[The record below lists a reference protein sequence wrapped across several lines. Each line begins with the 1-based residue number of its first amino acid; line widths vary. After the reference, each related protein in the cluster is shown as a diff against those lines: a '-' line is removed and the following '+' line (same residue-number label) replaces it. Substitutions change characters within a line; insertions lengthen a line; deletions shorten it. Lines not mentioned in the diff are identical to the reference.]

1 MYQLRRYRMGLATKI
16 IYPYKNILILSKRF
30 LPKLRRVIPGSLDIT
45 CYNYEITVH
54 LEISAFGFCLH
65 RELKTVHRD
74 VMCIEHGCVGGKN
87 GLIIFKCWQKSTD
100 TI

>member
-1 MYQLRRYRMGLATKI
+1 MYQLQRYRMGLTTEN
-16 IYPYKNILILSKRF
+16 IYPYKNILILGKRF
-30 LPKLRRVIPGSLDIT
+30 LSKLRRGIPGSLDIT

-54 LEISAFGFCLH
+54 LEIAFGFYLH